1 MRNILIIAARELR
14 GLFLSP
20 LAWSIL
26 GVVQFIHAYLFM
38 SNLKG
43 FTQIAS
49 RLNLM
54 DNPPGLTEVV
64 VVPVFGGWITIVLWL
79 VIVPLLTMRLISEE
93 RRSKTLSLLFS
104 APISMTEII
113 LGKFL
118 GILIFL
124 VIMIGM
130 LTLMPLSLAIG
141 GTLDYGLLFAVV
153 LGLLLMMAAFAS
165 VGLYM
170 STLTVQPT
178 VAAVSTFGI
187 LLLLWI
193 IDWAGGKV
201 ADENASG
208 ALAYLSILRHF
219 ESLSKGVFN
228 SSDIMYYLLFIITF
242 LVLSIRRLDVDRLQR

>member
-93 RRSKTLSLLFS
+93 RRNRSLSLLFS
-104 APISMTEII
+104 APLSMTEIV
-113 LGKFL
+113 LGKYLGVVAFL
-118 GILIFL
+118 LVMIL
-124 VIMIGM
+124 M
-130 LTLMPLSLAIG
+130 LSLMPLSLLGNGSLDLGHLAAILLAAFLLSASFAATLTQYPVVAAIG
-141 GTLDYGLLFAVV
+141 TMGV
-153 LGLLLMMAAFAS
+153 
-165 VGLYM
+165 
-170 STLTVQPT
+170 
-178 VAAVSTFGI
+178 
-187 LLLLWI
+187 LLLLLVMGWVGNPVTV
-193 IDWAGGKV
+193 DGSPNLMAT
-201 ADENASG
+201 
-208 ALAYLSILRHF
+208 LSILTHYGNLLQGVLD
-219 ESLSKGVFN
+219 SADLSYF
-228 SSDIMYYLLFIITF
+228 LLLILAMII
-242 LVLSIRRLDVDRLQR
+242 LSIRRLDADRLQN

>member
-1 MRNILIIAARELR
+1 M
-14 GLFLSP
+14 
-20 LAWSIL
+20 
-26 GVVQFIHAYLFM
+26 
-38 SNLKG
+38 
-43 FTQIAS
+43 
-49 RLNLM
+49 
-54 DNPPGLTEVV
+54 
-64 VVPVFGGWITIVLWL
+64 
-79 VIVPLLTMRLISEE
+79 
-93 RRSKTLSLLFS
+93 
-104 APISMTEII
+104 
-113 LGKFL
+113 
-118 GILIFL
+118 IFL
-124 VIMIGM
+124 VIMITM

-242 LVLSIRRLDVDRLQR
+242 LVLSIRRLDMDRLQH

>member
-26 GVVQFIHAYLFM
+26 GVVQFIHAYLFI

-93 RRSKTLSLLFS
+93 RRNRSLSLLFS
-104 APISMTEII
+104 APLSMTEIV
-113 LGKFL
+113 LGKYLGVVAFL
-118 GILIFL
+118 LVMIL
-124 VIMIGM
+124 M
-130 LTLMPLSLAIG
+130 LTLMPLSLLGNGSLDLGHLAAILLAAFLLSASFAA
-141 GTLDYGLLFAVV
+141 TGLL
-153 LGLLLMMAAFAS
+153 
-165 VGLYM
+165 M
-170 STLTVQPT
+170 STLTQYPA
-178 VAAVSTFGI
+178 VAAIGTMGV
-187 LLLLWI
+187 LLLLLVMGWV
-193 IDWAGGKV
+193 GNPV
-201 ADENASG
+201 TADGSPNL
-208 ALAYLSILRHF
+208 LATLSILTHYGNLLQGVLD
-219 ESLSKGVFN
+219 SADLSYF
-228 SSDIMYYLLFIITF
+228 LLLILAMII
-242 LVLSIRRLDVDRLQR
+242 LSIRRLDADRLQG